1 MALVVLVRP
10 DAGPARVRAERPNP
24 PRPTG
29 PNLLILI
36 GDDHAGGTL
45 GIDGDPRQATPR
57 LDRLARQGVRF
68 DRAFCNAPVCTLSRQ
83 SFLTGRLPHAVGVT
97 LLSTPLPDDA
107 VTLGDWLGGWGYATA
122 AFGKMHF
129 NSPARHGFAARID
142 LREWCASLDAHPPL
156 GGNRRPVWRPFQD
169 PAAVWLNAACRPAGL
184 PASAMESTFFADRA
198 RILPEA
204 P

>member
-1 MALVVLVRP
+1 MDGHVGWRGQRARPIRAPVGVWFMALVVLVRP
-10 DAGPARVRAERPNP
+10 DAGPGRVRAERPNP

-68 DRAFCNAPVCTLSRQ
+68 DRAFCNAPVCTPGRQ

-97 LLSTPLPDDA
+97 LLSTPLPDAA

-129 NSPARHGFAARID
+129 NADSHGRK
-142 LREWCASLDAHPPL
+142 PPHIS
-156 GGNRRPVWRPFQD
+156 Q
-169 PAAVWLNAACRPAGL
+169 AIA
-184 PASAMESTFFADRA
+184 STFSQNLK
-198 RILPEA
+198 ISGGPV
-204 P
+204 